1 MAQDRHSQSAHGR
14 PSPRTAL
21 ERLSSGPDRSVRV
34 THTEHLPPRVGRHAS
49 WPEGIRSEVVDVIRA
64 AGIDRPWEHQALA
77 AAHALRGESVV
88 VATGTASGK
97 SLAYLAPV
105 LSALLEPPGG
115 GSARGGRGPTALYLA
130 PTKALAAD
138 QRRAVSA
145 LAAPLGPAVR
155 PAVYDGDTPVEEREW
170 VRQYA
175 TYVLTN
181 PDMLHRGILPGHAR
195 WASFLRGLRYVVID
209 ECHTYRGVFGS
220 HVAQVLRRLRR
231 VCARYGAEPVFL
243 LASATAADPARAAGR
258 LTGLPVVQVTEDTSP
273 RGELA
278 FALWEPPLTELSGE
292 HGAPVRRTATAEC
305 AELLTDLV
313 LQGVRTVAFVRSR
326 RGAELVALIAQER
339 LAEIDASLPR
349 RVAAYRGGYL
359 PDERRALERDLH
371 SGRLLGLA
379 STSALE
385 LGVDISGLDAVLL
398 AGYPGT
404 RASLW
409 QQAGR
414 AGRAGQGALAVMV
427 GRDDP
432 LDTYLVHHPEAIF
445 ERPVESTVLDP
456 DNPYVLA
463 PHLCAAAAELP
474 LTDDDLALF
483 GPEAASL
490 VAAAGTAR
498 AAAAAGHRLVLDPAG
513 AGRRPHRHPRRG
525 RHAGP
530 GRGGRRPGGC
540 WAPWTRPRPTPR
552 STRARSTST
561 RAAPTWCGGSTWRT
575 PSPSSNAPN
584 RPTPRWPA
592 TPPTSACCP
601 PTPRNRGARP
611 ASTSARS
618 RSPTKWCPT
627 CAASCSPGRSSARPN
642 STSRRAP
649 CAPAP
654 CGGPSPTA
662 SWTPPASTPRS
673 CPAPCTPPNTPP
685 SASSRSSPPATAGT
699 SAASP
704 YPCTPTPAGPPSS
717 STTATPAARASPN
730 APSAP
735 PAPGCTATRE
745 AIAACECEFGCP
757 SCVQSP
763 KCGNGNDPLDK
774 PAAVRLLD
782 CLLTAGSPAD
792 GDTAAG
798 AADPA
803 EDRVAAP
810 GDPAAAV
817 RGAAG
822 AAGGG
827 APTGTPGT
835 AGAGAPGTAGTGP
848 SGTPVAGPRRRSA
861 VPARRPGEELTPGR
875 LGRGRPWGRAPERGR
890 LARPVRAGNGPGDDD
905 PMAAAPPDH
914 EPPAQPGAE
923 GGRSQVRAGSPTA
936 DAGPARDRT
945 LAPPTS
951 ATTSE
956 ISPLTAQFRSR
967 APWAA
972 ATRAARAQAVRS
984 PSSAWSAAAR
994 AARSAA
1000 PPARCRAITA
1010 WPMSISAGEHRQQQ
1024 RHQAERPHRRRSPV
1038 AAPRPSW
1045 PVTSAHG
1052 VLGESGGLGAQ
1063 RDAGSGA
1070 GPR

>member
-1 MAQDRHSQSAHGR
+1 MAQDRLSQSAHGR

-21 ERLSSGPDRSVRV
+21 ERLSAGPDRAVRI
-34 THTEHLPPRVGRHAS
+34 THTEHLPPRVGCHAS
-49 WPEGIRSEVVDVIRA
+49 WPEGIRPEVVDVIRA

-97 SLAYLAPV
+97 SLGYLAPV
-105 LSALLEPPGG
+105 LSALLEQPGG

-175 TYVLTN
+175 NYVLTN

-243 LASATAADPARAAGR
+243 LASATAADPAQAAGR
-258 LTGLPVVQVTEDTSP
+258 LTGLPVAQVTEDTSP

-359 PDERRALERDLH
+359 AEERRALERDLH

-398 AGYPGT
+398 AGFPGT

-414 AGRAGQGALAVMV
+414 AGRAGQGALAIMV

-474 LTDDDLALF
+474 LTDDDLTLF

-490 VAAAGTAR
+490 VPQLEKRGLLRRRATGWYWTRRERAADLTDIRGEGGTPVQVVEAGTGRLLGTVDASSAHTAVHDGAVHLHQGRTYLVRRLDLEDSVALVER
-498 AAAAAGHRLVLDPAG
+498 ADPAYSTMARDTTDVRVLSTDTEEPWGEARIHFGSVEVTHQVVSYLRRKLLTGEVLGETKLDLPPRTLRTRAVWWTVTDDQLDAARIHPEELPGALHAAEHASIGLLPLFATCDRWDIGGVSIPLHADTGRPTVFVYDGHPGG
-513 AGRRPHRHPRRG
+513 AGF
-525 RHAGP
+525 AE
-530 GRGGRRPGGC
+530 
-540 WAPWTRPRPTPR
+540 
-552 STRARSTST
+552 RAFRTA
-561 RAAPTWCGGSTWRT
+561 RTWL
-575 PSPSSNAPN
+575 
-584 RPTPRWPA
+584 
-592 TPPTSACCP
+592 
-601 PTPRNRGARP
+601 
-611 ASTSARS
+611 
-618 RSPTKWCPT
+618 
-627 CAASCSPGRSSARPN
+627 
-642 STSRRAP
+642 
-649 CAPAP
+649 
-654 CGGPSPTA
+654 
-662 SWTPPASTPRS
+662 
-673 CPAPCTPPNTPP
+673 
-685 SASSRSSPPATAGT
+685 
-699 SAASP
+699 
-704 YPCTPTPAGPPSS
+704 
-717 STTATPAARASPN
+717 
-730 APSAP
+730 
-735 PAPGCTATRE
+735 TATRE
-745 AIAACECEFGCP
+745 AIASCECDFGCP

-782 CLLTAGSPAD
+782 CLL
-792 GDTAAG
+792 AAG
-798 AADPA
+798 ASDPVEA
-803 EDRVAAP
+803 RDGAASP
-810 GDPAAAV
+810 GAGAATSSPPGA
-817 RGAAG
+817 GAAG
-822 AAGGG
+822 AATDAGDVVATSTAVGAATGAGGG
-827 APTGTPGT
+827 N
-835 AGAGAPGTAGTGP
+835 
-848 SGTPVAGPRRRSA
+848 
-861 VPARRPGEELTPGR
+861 VP
-875 LGRGRPWGRAPERGR
+875 
-890 LARPVRAGNGPGDDD
+890 
-905 PMAAAPPDH
+905 
-914 EPPAQPGAE
+914 
-923 GGRSQVRAGSPTA
+923 
-936 DAGPARDRT
+936 
-945 LAPPTS
+945 
-951 ATTSE
+951 
-956 ISPLTAQFRSR
+956 
-967 APWAA
+967 
-972 ATRAARAQAVRS
+972 
-984 PSSAWSAAAR
+984 SAAGDE
-994 AARSAA
+994 
-1000 PPARCRAITA
+1000 TA
-1010 WPMSISAGEHRQQQ
+1010 
-1024 RHQAERPHRRRSPV
+1024 V
-1038 AAPRPSW
+1038 
-1045 PVTSAHG
+1045 
-1052 VLGESGGLGAQ
+1052 GGTQ
-1063 RDAGSGA
+1063 
-1070 GPR
+1070 P